1 MVRVTLNGA
10 LEMLSCEIS
19 PEAMAAGDA
28 ALLQDLVRGAYNDA
42 AAKVKE
48 SVQAELSSGMGGM
61 PFPSGDARGPVVK
74 ALDELV
80 GLLTRLPG
88 HRAQERPQGR
98 LLSAQDRLVLF
109 GFPFRQDPRA
119 QGLHHLLLD
128 LRLVYGGRSLSR
140 MLVATR
146 ERGLICAVEQ
156 PQDVVTIEASREFH
170 GLYHVLGGLISPLD
184 GVGPEDLRIRELV
197 ARSGT
202 GEVTEVV
209 VATNPTV
216 EGDTTAL
223 YLKRLLEP
231 TGVAVTRLATG
242 IPVGGDLE
250 YADRLTLARS
260 FRGRTTL

>member
-1 MVRVTLNGA
+1 VR
-10 LEMLSCEIS
+10 
-19 PEAMAAGDA
+19 
-28 ALLQDLVRGAYNDA
+28 
-42 AAKVKE
+42 
-48 SVQAELSSGMGGM
+48 
-61 PFPSGDARGPVVK
+61 

-88 HRAQERPQGR
+88 IGKK
-98 LLSAQDRLVLF
+98 SALRI
-109 GFPFRQDPRA
+109 A
-119 QGLHHLLLD
+119 YHLLKTDDSFSSALAESVRALKGSIRFCSVCGSYTED
-128 LRLVYGGRSLSR
+128 DPCPVCSSP
-140 MLVATR
+140 AR
-146 ERGLICAVEQ
+146 ERGLVCAVEQ
-156 PQDVVTIEASREFH
+156 PQDVVTIEASHEFR

-197 ARSGT
+197 ERCGS
-202 GEVTEVV
+202 GEVAEVV

-260 FRGRTTL
+260 FRGRTKL

>member
-1 MVRVTLNGA
+1 MR
-10 LEMLSCEIS
+10 
-19 PEAMAAGDA
+19 
-28 ALLQDLVRGAYNDA
+28 
-42 AAKVKE
+42 
-48 SVQAELSSGMGGM
+48 
-61 PFPSGDARGPVVK
+61 

-88 HRAQERPQGR
+88 IGKK
-98 LLSAQDRLVLF
+98 SALRI
-109 GFPFRQDPRA
+109 A
-119 QGLHHLLLD
+119 YHLLKAD
-128 LRLVYGGRSLSR
+128 DSFSSSLAERIGELKGSVR
-140 MLVATR
+140 FCSICGSYTEADPCPVCASPAR
-146 ERGLICAVEQ
+146 ERGLVCAVEQ
-156 PQDVVTIEASREFH
+156 PQDVVTIEASREFR
-170 GLYHVLGGLISPLD
+170 GIYHVLGGLISPLD

-197 ARSGT
+197 ERCGT

-231 TGVAVTRLATG
+231 TGVSVTRLATG

-260 FRGRTTL
+260 FRGRTKL

>member
-1 MVRVTLNGA
+1 
-10 LEMLSCEIS
+10 
-19 PEAMAAGDA
+19 
-28 ALLQDLVRGAYNDA
+28 
-42 AAKVKE
+42 
-48 SVQAELSSGMGGM
+48 
-61 PFPSGDARGPVVK
+61 VK
-74 ALDELV
+74 ALEELV

-88 HRAQERPQGR
+88 IGR
-98 LLSAQDRLVLF
+98 KSALRVTYYLLKADSSFAEALAEKIRDLKGSITF
-109 GFPFRQDPRA
+109 CSTCGSYTESDPCPVCSSPSR
-119 QGLHHLLLD
+119 D
-128 LRLVYGGRSLSR
+128 RSL
-140 MLVATR
+140 V
-146 ERGLICAVEQ
+146 CAVEQ
-156 PQDVVTIEASREFH
+156 PQDVVTIEASREYH

-184 GVGPEDLRIRELV
+184 GIGPEDLKIRELV
-197 ARSGT
+197 ARAGA

-260 FRGRTTL
+260 FRGRTRL